1 MFSGNCVPTVV
12 TLRNLILYLIV
23 SYGSYIKLN
32 LTVNS
37 LVFRTKWTVFFVRY
51 EPKSY
56 IFKLN
61 EHPYLRLSVTERWL
75 AEFV

>member
-1 MFSGNCVPTVV
+1 M
-12 TLRNLILYLIV
+12 
-23 SYGSYIKLN
+23 KLN

-37 LVFRTKWTVFFVRY
+37 LVFRTNWTVFFVRY

-61 EHPYLRLSVTERWL
+61 EHPYLRLICKRKMSCRIRIETIEVRGFGIFIKVCFAPTL
-75 AEFV
+75 N